1 MNIIKAYRSYRKN
14 SENRNILEVL
24 SIKEE
29 EIDAYRFLNTGN
41 FLILFG
47 LGVYEKR
54 NGVAS
59 SEILIKLIK
68 LSKEI
73 FESEE
78 NFSVATRSRTKFEKL
93 KKIIEKRNAELD

>member
-1 MNIIKAYRSYRKN
+1 MKK
-14 SENRNILEVL
+14 
-24 SIKEE
+24 KW
-29 EIDAYRFLNTGN
+29 
-41 FLILFG
+41 
-47 LGVYEKR
+47 
-54 NGVAS
+54 VAS